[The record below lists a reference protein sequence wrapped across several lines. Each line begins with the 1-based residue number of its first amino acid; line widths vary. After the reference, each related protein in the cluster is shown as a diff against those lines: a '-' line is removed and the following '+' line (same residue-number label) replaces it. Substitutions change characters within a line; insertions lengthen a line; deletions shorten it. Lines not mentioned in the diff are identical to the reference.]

1 MEIAV
6 VDSTIE
12 VVVQWIRLA
21 ALPLLSHPDFLE
33 GGFVVPYGALL
44 MLLIAT
50 WLFTI
55 AYAATWFVNAT
66 GSRSA

>member
-1 MEIAV
+1 M
-6 VDSTIE
+6 
-12 VVVQWIRLA
+12 
-21 ALPLLSHPDFLE
+21 
-33 GGFVVPYGALL
+33 PYGALL